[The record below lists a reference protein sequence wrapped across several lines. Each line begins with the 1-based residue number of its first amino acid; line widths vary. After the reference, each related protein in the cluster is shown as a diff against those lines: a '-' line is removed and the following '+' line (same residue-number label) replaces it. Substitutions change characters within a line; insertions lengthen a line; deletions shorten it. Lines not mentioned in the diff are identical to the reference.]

1 MRTVTY
7 GAACTLDGF
16 IAGSD
21 GAVDWMHFSRD
32 VKQVM
37 SDYWATVDAVLMGRK
52 TWEFAA
58 AQGSGSVTGSDDSPG
73 GGSEASTGTSTGTS
87 TRGSSANDGATSAAN
102 SPATSAASNEG
113 SGIPAVAT
121 YLFSRTLPK
130 APPGVELVS
139 SDAVEFVNRLKRQ
152 PGKGISLMG
161 GGELAG
167 SLFEAGAIDQISL
180 NVHPVL
186 LGSGIP
192 FFRDL
197 KGRIGLELTESRTLD
212 GGCVLMVYRVRK

>member
-7 GAACTLDGF
+7 GAACSLDGF

-21 GAVDWMHFSRD
+21 GAIDWIHFSPD
-32 VKQVM
+32 VEKYM
-37 SDYWATVDAVLMGRK
+37 IEYWSTVDAVLMGRK

-58 AQGSGSVTGSDDSPG
+58 AQGMGGEPG
-73 GGSEASTGTSTGTS
+73 TEPGSEPDFG
-87 TRGSSANDGATSAAN
+87 
-102 SPATSAASNEG
+102 SNEG

-121 YLFSRTLPK
+121 YVFSRTLSE
-130 APPGVELVS
+130 APPGTELVT
-139 SDAVEFVNRLKRQ
+139 SDAVGFVSTLKQQ
-152 PGKGISLMG
+152 PGKGICLMG

-167 SLFEAGAIDQISL
+167 SLFAAGIIDEVIL

-186 LGSGIP
+186 LGSGVP

-197 KGRIGLELTESRTLD
+197 QGRIGLVLKDSRELD
-212 GGCVLMVYRVRK
+212 GGCVLMVYRVRN